1 VPEQDPIPPRRHARH
16 NRPGEDDDVPP
27 WANLPPVRPGRPG
40 APSRPAGPAPRRDG
54 PRHSDGPRYPDGPRQ
69 QDGPR
74 YPDAAPRQDGP
85 RYPDG
90 PGPGYPQRA
99 VGSAGA
105 MRPGSYTPPGG
116 TRTPTGDSH
125 TPPGG
130 YSAPSG
136 HTPPGGYP
144 APAVPSGGLGPAI
157 GQRGLARPADPMGWA
172 PEPADDDVNYPGW
185 AAAQQP
191 DPPDDGWR
199 GGRAGQRAAR
209 LLLRRRHRTYLYGGA
224 VIVVVAAV
232 LLSLF
237 LTRSSGQSVSISGDL
252 ITKFQPGELQQVPD
266 SCQVVTQNI
275 VSQYLPGK
283 VKIGTSQEPYG
294 NLGSQ
299 CFWTVDSPPV
309 YRLLDLT
316 LRAYPPYGL
325 AVGDG
330 SATDYAIDQYSSELQ
345 TLQRQ
350 EKQAATA
357 TSPKTTV
364 TVLSSLGNEAFSALQ
379 VYKNGGATTDVATVE
394 IRFHNVIV
402 TAAMSGMAGHTV
414 KGEYGPL
421 TPSQLEAAAK
431 AFAESALASLH

>member
-1 VPEQDPIPPRRHARH
+1 
-16 NRPGEDDDVPP
+16 
-27 WANLPPVRPGRPG
+27 
-40 APSRPAGPAPRRDG
+40 
-54 PRHSDGPRYPDGPRQ
+54 
-69 QDGPR
+69 
-74 YPDAAPRQDGP
+74 
-85 RYPDG
+85 
-90 PGPGYPQRA
+90 
-99 VGSAGA
+99 

-116 TRTPTGDSH
+116 TRAPAADSY

-130 YSAPSG
+130 YSVPTG

-144 APAVPSGGLGPAI
+144 APAGPSGGPGPAL
-157 GQRGLARPADPMGWA
+157 GQRGPVRPAEPIGWV
-172 PEPADDDVNYPGW
+172 PEPADDDFDYPGW

-199 GGRAGQRAAR
+199 GARAGRRAAR
-209 LLLRRRHRTYLYGGA
+209 LLLRRRRRTYLYGGA
-224 VIVVVAAV
+224 AIVVVAAV

-237 LTRSSGQSVSISGDL
+237 LTRSNGQSVSISGDL
-252 ITKFQPGELQQVPD
+252 VTTFQPGELQQVPD

-275 VSQYLPGK
+275 VTQYLPGK
-283 VKIGTSQEPYG
+283 VKIGTPQEPYG

-309 YRLLDLT
+309 YRLLDLS

-325 AVGDG
+325 AIGNG
-330 SATDYAIDQYSSELQ
+330 SATDYAIDQYAAQLQ
-345 TLQRQ
+345 SLQRQ

-357 TSPKTTV
+357 KGGTTTV
-364 TVLSSLGNEAFSALQ
+364 TVLGSLGNEAFSALQ

-394 IRFHNVIV
+394 FRFHNVIV
-402 TAAMSGMAGHTV
+402 TAAMSGMAGRTA

-431 AFAESALASLH
+431 AFAESALASLHLSAAG